1 MNFKDNGLNKND
13 NYNMR
18 KSLGAILR
26 GPFDSFN

>member
-18 KSLGAILR
+18 KSLGAISR
-26 GPFDSFN
+26 GPVNSFN